1 MEQRANVATTDE
13 PADWIAD
20 DDSSTALDEDKVLAL
35 LESGIA
41 VEQTD
46 KAFNGIA
53 NGILIGTIMWIA
65 LLASLFLF
73 L

>member
-1 MEQRANVATTDE
+1 MEQRANIAATDDT
-13 PADWIAD
+13 ADWIAD

-35 LESGIA
+35 LESGIT

>member
-13 PADWIAD
+13 QAEWVAD

-35 LESGIA
+35 LESGVT

-46 KAFNGIA
+46 EAFNGIA
-53 NGILIGTIMWIA
+53 NGILIGTIMWIV